1 MTSWKSSLL
10 EITIT
15 SSSLYTTNCALR
27 SETCCAMK
35 CVTFNYSQGRM
46 NELPDWLAMILLA
59 AEVFTCIM
67 GPAVLDKTAVTGNY
81 TNCSRIASK
90 FSKYHL
96 LDVPITFKLNDFACT
111 AWWMKHRLFVYTEI
125 LWTKKYHRDCS
136 DLVESEKVFWLAS
149 IAK

>member
-1 MTSWKSSLL
+1 MTKKKLPLSMTSWKSSLL

-15 SSSLYTTNCALR
+15 SSSLYTISCALR

-67 GPAVLDKTAVTGNY
+67 GPAVLDKTALTGNY

-96 LDVPITFKLNDFACT
+96 LDVPITFKLMILHVLHGGWSTDY
-111 AWWMKHRLFVYTEI
+111 LFTRKFCG
-125 LWTKKYHRDCS
+125 LK
-136 DLVESEKVFWLAS
+136 S
-149 IAK
+149 ITVIVQIW